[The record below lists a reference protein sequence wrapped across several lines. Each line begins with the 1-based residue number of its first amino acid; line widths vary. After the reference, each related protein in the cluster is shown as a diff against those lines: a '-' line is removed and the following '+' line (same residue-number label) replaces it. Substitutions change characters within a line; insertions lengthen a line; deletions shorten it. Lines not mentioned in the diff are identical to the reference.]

1 MLDLISIFAAAA
13 VGGLLASILGQP
25 ILLGYLIAGL
35 MIGPFGLGL
44 IKEYDEVE
52 IVAQLGVTFLL
63 FSLGVSFSLGEL
75 QKVKNI
81 SLGGGG
87 LQILLTIVITMIA
100 SLGVGLVTS
109 IPEGIFLGEL
119 ISLSSTAVV
128 LKVLI
133 ERNETETLHGQV
145 MLGILIVQDLALGLM
160 LATLPALNQPIEDI
174 GIAVVI
180 ALVKIALFALVA
192 VMVGKWLIPPLLRL
206 LAQTESK
213 ELFLLGIVAMCLGI
227 ALLTGEL
234 GLSTE
239 MGAFVAGLMISEVEY
254 SDQTLSYVEP
264 LRDICVA
271 AFFASIGVLINP
283 VFLWNNLP
291 IILGLVAFVLVIK
304 FLIITAIVVLFRYPL
319 KSAIIAGLG
328 LAQIGE
334 FSFVL
339 AKEGKKF
346 GLISEN
352 LYLLILGATAVTL
365 VITPFILGGIP
376 LLFTGIKSIPWLDSL
391 LAKADVPLDVAENLP
406 YQNHIIVCGYGRV
419 GSNIVRL
426 FQKRNYPVLVI
437 DESEQ
442 RIQQLREA
450 NIPYIYG
457 NAASE
462 TVLEKAGI
470 GAAKGMAIALPD
482 PMSTRLCLKRSLKFN
497 PELDLVVRAN
507 EEKDIEILYQ
517 MGAKEVVQPE
527 FEASLELS
535 THLFTGL
542 GFPAMGVQQNIQ
554 EIRKSHYVN
563 FRSDRSQ
570 AKIAAELQEATKTMR
585 SRWYSLPDN
594 SPLIGKSLE
603 KAYIRR
609 LTGVT
614 LMAIT
619 RGNQEKIEYPNPE
632 TIINGGDSLLLIGEG
647 DELNAFEQLAKGEIT
662 LLPQENDSCLWVL
675 VPENSLV
682 VGQTLEELN
691 VSQRFSVS
699 VQAIRRTGKYIRFP
713 DGSNHIQPGDQI
725 LLFGTLDSLTQI
737 TQLISP
743 TDTGLIK
750 CRIEENK

>member
-13 VGGLLASILGQP
+13 IGGLLVSILGQP

-35 MIGPFGLGL
+35 TIGPFGLGL

-109 IPEGIFLGEL
+109 IPSGIFLGEL

-128 LKVLI
+128 LKVLM

-145 MLGILIVQDLALGLM
+145 MLGILIIQDLALGLM

-174 GIAVVI
+174 GLAVVI

-304 FLIITAIVVLFRYPL
+304 FLIITPIVVLFRYPL

-328 LAQIGE
+328 LGQIGE

-365 VITPFILGGIP
+365 VITPFILRGIP

-442 RIQQLREA
+442 RIQELREA

-462 TVLEKAGI
+462 AVLEKAGI
-470 GAAKGMAIALPD
+470 SAAKGMAIALPD

-570 AKIAAELQEATKTMR
+570 AKIAAELQEATRTMR

-647 DELNAFEQLAKGEIT
+647 DELNAFEQLAQGEIK

-699 VQAIRRTGKYIRFP
+699 VQAIRRAGKYIRFP

-725 LLFGTLDSLTQI
+725 LLFGTLDSLTQL

-743 TDTGLIK
+743 TDTAATISD
-750 CRIEENK
+750 